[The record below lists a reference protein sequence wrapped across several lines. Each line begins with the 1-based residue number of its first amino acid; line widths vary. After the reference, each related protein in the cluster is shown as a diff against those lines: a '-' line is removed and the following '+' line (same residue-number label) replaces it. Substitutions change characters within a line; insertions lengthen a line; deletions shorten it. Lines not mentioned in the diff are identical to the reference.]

1 MSQLI
6 CDTVTDEEEAFED
19 RAIPRVRAWTATD
32 QLTPEPPDGWLHV
45 VSLPDRRDGLS
56 IGAWICSLLELKH
69 HEANENHAGRHHM
82 IVRDWRDE
90 RCLLVH
96 PDLETFAIE
105 LVEGI
110 NERMT
115 QCDCGGSD
123 CLAGRQQWRALKVLA
138 RRVWNRLSDVKR
150 LQAAREYRDWGGGES
165 FSLAIALAPLDLE
178 DADNPFDIGFLEHL
192 TGAREDG

>member
-6 CDTVTDEEEAFED
+6 CDTVTDEEEEFED

-32 QLTPEPPDGWLHV
+32 QLTPAPPDGWLHV
-45 VSLPDRRDGLS
+45 VSLRQPPDGLAVGAWLCALWELHRYEASENCRGHHRIARDGH
-56 IGAWICSLLELKH
+56 G
-69 HEANENHAGRHHM
+69 
-82 IVRDWRDE
+82 D

-96 PDLETFAIE
+96 PNLAALAID

-123 CLAGRQQWRALKVLA
+123 CLAGRQQWRALKVLG

-178 DADNPFDIGFLEHL
+178 AADNPFDISFLEHL
-192 TGAREDG
+192 TGAREYG